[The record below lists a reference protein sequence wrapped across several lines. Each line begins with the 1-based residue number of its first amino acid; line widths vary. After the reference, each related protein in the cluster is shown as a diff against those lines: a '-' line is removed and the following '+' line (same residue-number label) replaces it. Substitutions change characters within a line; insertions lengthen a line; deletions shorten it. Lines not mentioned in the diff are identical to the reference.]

1 MFNAVNQIS
10 NGFLSDWANQLFVHA
25 AVSYFMT
32 FFLVMIRLSG
42 LMMIGPFFGHTGI
55 PSNVKILFAFSLA
68 LIVTPALNNVRD
80 RGFQQLDLNKD
91 GVLNAQEVPR
101 VYRESLPFES
111 VRNQEEMDSISGIQI
126 TASQFRTPGP
136 IPSTL
141 FDLLWL
147 VGTELMLGMVLGL
160 GVVIILTGLQLAG
173 ETFDQQ
179 TGTAL
184 SEIFNPAL
192 GTSISPTG
200 QLFFLLGTTAILIMT
215 PLDGHL
221 MMLSSLL
228 KTFEVLPVGMA
239 SIEMGSLELL
249 RNLMSQSMVIAI
261 QIAAPLL
268 AAMALLSVTMGFL
281 GYTVPQINVLI
292 LGFPIRA
299 MLSLAILT
307 VTLSGATDSI
317 LEIFADTLDQLTGAI
332 ISTGQ

>member
-1 MFNAVNQIS
+1 MFNAVDQIS
-10 NGFLSDWANQLFVHA
+10 NGFLSDWANQLILDA
-25 AVSYFMT
+25 ALSYFMT
-32 FFLVMIRLSG
+32 FFLVLIRISG
-42 LMMIGPFFGHTGI
+42 LMLIGPFFGHTAI
-55 PSNVKILFAFSLA
+55 PMNVKFLFAFSIA
-68 LIVTPALNNVRD
+68 LIVAPSIANIRD
-80 RGFQQLDLNKD
+80 RGFQQLDINKD
-91 GVLNAQEVPR
+91 SVLTGNELPR
-101 VYRESLPFES
+101 VYRESLPFEAIHNQVDTES
-111 VRNQEEMDSISGIQI
+111 VPEVEVTRL
-126 TASQFRTPGP
+126 QFRASAPV
-136 IPSTL
+136 PSTL
-141 FDLLWL
+141 FDLIWL
-147 VGTELMLGMVLGL
+147 IGTELMLGLILGL
-160 GVVIILTGLQLAG
+160 GVVVILTGLQLAG

-200 QLFFLLGTTAILIMT
+200 QLFFLMGTTAILTMS

-239 SIEMGSLELL
+239 SMDVASLDLI
-249 RNLMSQSMVIAI
+249 RHLMSQSMVIAI

-281 GYTVPQINVLI
+281 GYTVPQINVLV

-299 MLSLAILT
+299 VLSMLILT
-307 VTLSGATDSI
+307 VTLSGATESI
-317 LEIFADTLDQLTGAI
+317 LESFADAMNQLTTTI